1 MPVKDVYGKKI
12 SEQNHMV
19 FAHNP
24 LSQLIK
30 IMSDRS
36 NLYRDIFSG
45 KNKEHW
51 DKQQKEL
58 KHMPN
63 QKWHKI
69 VSFIKSGVRI
79 LGYLL
84 IPYSLPIAAG
94 VLIFSEIIGIIE
106 ELV

>member
-1 MPVKDVYGKKI
+1 
-12 SEQNHMV
+12 
-19 FAHNP
+19 
-24 LSQLIK
+24 
-30 IMSDRS
+30 MSDRS

-51 DKQQKEL
+51 DKQQSEL

-69 VSFIKSGVRI
+69 MSFIKSSIRI
-79 LGYLL
+79 TGYALVPFDL
-84 IPYSLPIAAG
+84 VTAAF
-94 VLIFSEIIGIIE
+94 VLIFSEIVGILE

>member
-1 MPVKDVYGKKI
+1 LNFGIIENYFYKNKT
-12 SEQNHMV
+12 
-19 FAHNP
+19 
-24 LSQLIK
+24 
-30 IMSDRS
+30 MSDRS

-51 DKQQKEL
+51 DKQQSEL

-69 VSFIKSGVRI
+69 MSFIKSGIRI
-79 LGYLL
+79 TGYALVPFDL
-84 IPYSLPIAAG
+84 VTAAV
-94 VLIFSEIIGIIE
+94 VLIFSEIVGILE

>member
-1 MPVKDVYGKKI
+1 
-12 SEQNHMV
+12 
-19 FAHNP
+19 
-24 LSQLIK
+24 
-30 IMSDRS
+30 MSDRS

-58 KHMPN
+58 NHMPN

-69 VSFIKSGVRI
+69 MSFIKSSIRI
-79 LGYLL
+79 TGYIL
-84 IPYSLPIAAG
+84 IPFDLTSAAF
-94 VLIFSEIIGIIE
+94 VLIFSEIVGILE

>member
-1 MPVKDVYGKKI
+1 LNFGIIENYFYKNKT
-12 SEQNHMV
+12 
-19 FAHNP
+19 
-24 LSQLIK
+24 
-30 IMSDRS
+30 MSDRS

-51 DKQQKEL
+51 DKQQSEL

-69 VSFIKSGVRI
+69 MSFIKSSIRI
-79 LGYLL
+79 TGYALVPFDL
-84 IPYSLPIAAG
+84 VTAAV
-94 VLIFSEIIGIIE
+94 VLIFSEIVGILE